1 MTLRL
6 LNNSNP
12 RVIYDVLP
20 FLLLGETMEN
30 LIKFAE
36 YRLAWECANAAD
48 VIVEHDGYFV
58 ILNKNDMIKLVN
70 DNDIDVRIKVK
81 EAARKAG
88 YAVIPCNGRDEVIP
102 TKKLIDKLYKMNAFD
117 AIEILEQRG

>member
-1 MTLRL
+1 
-6 LNNSNP
+6 
-12 RVIYDVLP
+12 
-20 FLLLGETMEN
+20 MEN
-30 LIKFAE
+30 LTKFTKLSA
-36 YRLAWECANAAD
+36 AWECANAAD
-48 VIVEHDGYFV
+48 VIVEHEGYFV
-58 ILNKNDMIKLVN
+58 ILNKNDMTRLVN
-70 DNDIDVRIKVK
+70 GNDIDVRIKVK